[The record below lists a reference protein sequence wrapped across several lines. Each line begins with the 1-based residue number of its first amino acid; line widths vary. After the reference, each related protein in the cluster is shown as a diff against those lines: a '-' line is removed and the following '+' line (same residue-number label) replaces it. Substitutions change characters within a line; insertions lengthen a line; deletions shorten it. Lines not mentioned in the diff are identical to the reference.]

1 MKFKNY
7 NMRFTILKRLL
18 SNCTLCVLLCILFF
32 SCGNSENDS
41 SSDGKNTGR
50 TADTSKEM
58 KVYLLP
64 SPLQIASAMNL
75 AGIKYTPTIFEKTEK
90 TTADYQVSYLK
101 ALNLGIYSIDMGY
114 STVYSDHYT
123 ASKYASRI
131 QSLMDELGIKSLMK
145 STTIESLQ
153 RNQNNNDSL
162 YKIILDSYS
171 HAHEYFKSNER
182 EDVGLMI
189 LTGAFIEGLYI
200 SSSLAKEKR
209 SDDMM
214 RLIGIQKIFLT
225 NIIELLK
232 KYADQKDIK
241 TILTKMDA
249 LNKTYSTI
257 DVHYD
262 SVKDKLVGTSISSE
276 TLNQICMNTGVIRN
290 EIIN

>member
-1 MKFKNY
+1 
-7 NMRFTILKRLL
+7 
-18 SNCTLCVLLCILFF
+18 
-32 SCGNSENDS
+32 
-41 SSDGKNTGR
+41 
-50 TADTSKEM
+50 
-58 KVYLLP
+58 
-64 SPLQIASAMNL
+64 
-75 AGIKYTPTIFEKTEK
+75 
-90 TTADYQVSYLK
+90 
-101 ALNLGIYSIDMGY
+101 
-114 STVYSDHYT
+114 
-123 ASKYASRI
+123 
-131 QSLMDELGIKSLMK
+131 MK
-145 STTIESLQ
+145 STTLESLQ

-249 LNKTYSTI
+249 LNKTYSAI

-276 TLNQICMNTGVIRN
+276 TLNQICMHTGVIRN